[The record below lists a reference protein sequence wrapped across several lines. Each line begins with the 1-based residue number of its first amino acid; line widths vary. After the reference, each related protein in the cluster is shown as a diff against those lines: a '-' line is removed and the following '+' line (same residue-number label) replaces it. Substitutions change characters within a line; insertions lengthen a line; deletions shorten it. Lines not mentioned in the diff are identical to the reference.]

1 MFSIIKVSLH
11 FYLITYGY
19 NSYLIA
25 KKFYDDLYIKSQVL
39 KSVCVCVCVCVCNT
53 RLAVL
58 ALIFVTKFDG
68 TASLF

>member
-39 KSVCVCVCVCVCNT
+39 KSMCVCVCVCNT

-58 ALIFVTKFDG
+58 ALIFVIKFDV